1 MLLSVSNICMPS
13 RKCDSPKPLFC
24 CVGASEVLVFRKGK
38 RLSGQTNC
46 KLTGGKVSIEEK

>member
-1 MLLSVSNICMPS
+1 MPS